1 MKASLRKPLGV
12 LLLCL
17 GIALY
22 AALAVTLVDLAGDLP
37 VLVQALVYLIL
48 GIAWVMPLRPW
59 LIFMETGRWRAPR
72 D

>member
-12 LLLCL
+12 LLLLL

-22 AALAVTLVDLAGDLP
+22 AALAVSLVDLAGDLP
-37 VLVQALVYLIL
+37 ILVQAFVYLLL
-48 GIAWVMPLRPW
+48 GVAWVLPLRPW
-59 LIFMETGRWRAPR
+59 LIFMETGRWSAKH